1 LELSSKAGIKTAIAD
16 SLSDKRWITGNNV
29 KRAWGIMADILLL
42 KNVLPL
48 ILLYATD
55 VNSLEA
61 GQKSVD

>member
-1 LELSSKAGIKTAIAD
+1 MAGNRPAIAD
-16 SLSDKRWITGNNV
+16 SLSEKRWVNDTNV
-29 KRAWGIMADILLL
+29 KRALGIMADILLL